1 MLKNIQVREYAR
13 LTTDTSVSPNPD
25 LAIIK
30 PDTFNWLVALSELP
44 DSGRFISLEKP
55 NYLRLHS
62 YVGYLQSPAG
72 EGIEVLPKISNSEHG
87 LQNDRAVLCKMLCSA
102 LYLPYKEAHAAQLN
116 RMNLPI
122 HEWIYNQ
129 FLTHLNKLVASGLRF
144 DYLRVEE
151 ESKFIRGQLNVTA
164 QQRQPAERAHLFHI
178 RHDIY
183 HPNRLENRLIKSALD
198 YIQDNCHSPENWRLA
213 NELSH
218 ILDPV
223 QSLTNPLN
231 LMPRWSNSKT
241 LDNYQDIKPWC
252 ELILEKMNPN
262 FQKGSHR
269 GISLLFPMERLF
281 EEHVAACLKKL
292 VRTPWQLKT
301 QASSKCMIEARD
313 KLSDIDKNR
322 FYLKPDL
329 LVNHQGVHCY
339 VIDTKWKLIDSSNN
353 QKNFDL
359 SQSDIYQMFAY
370 GHKYLSGN
378 GDLMLIYPKH
388 ERFALPLPYF
398 KLDNDLRLWVV
409 PFCVESDKLLSGE
422 WMDHFLTLTSS

>member
-1 MLKNIQVREYAR
+1 MLKHIQVREYAR
-13 LTTDTSVSPNPD
+13 LTTDTSVSPTPD
-25 LAIIK
+25 VAVIK
-30 PDTFNWLVALSELP
+30 PDTFNWLVSLSEQP
-44 DSGRFISLEKP
+44 NSGRFISFEKP
-55 NYLRLHS
+55 DRLRLHS

-72 EGIEVLPKISNSEHG
+72 EGIEVLPKISNSEYDP
-87 LQNDRAVLCKMLCSA
+87 QNGRAVLCKMLCSA
-102 LYLPYKEAHAAQLN
+102 LNLPYKEAHAAQLT

-129 FLTHLNKLVASGLRF
+129 FLTQLNGLVASGLRF

-198 YIQDNCHSPENWRLA
+198 YIQDNCRSPENWRLA

-218 ILDPV
+218 ILSPV
-223 QSLTNPLN
+223 KSLANPMR
-231 LMPRWSNSKT
+231 LMPKWSSSKT
-241 LDNYQDIKPWC
+241 LHNYQTIKPWC
-252 ELILEKMNPN
+252 ELILEKMNPH

-292 VRTPWQLKT
+292 VTSPWQLKT
-301 QASSKCMIEARD
+301 QASSKYMIEARD
-313 KLSDIDKNR
+313 ELCDTDKNR

-329 LVNHQGVHCY
+329 LIDHRGEHRY
-339 VIDTKWKLIDSSNN
+339 VMDTKWKLINSSNSE
-353 QKNFDL
+353 KNFDL
-359 SQSDIYQMFAY
+359 SQGDIYQMFAY
-370 GHKYLSGN
+370 GHKYLSGK

-388 ERFALPLPYF
+388 EKFALPIPYF
-398 KLDNDLRLWVV
+398 KLDSDLRLWVI
-409 PFCVESDKLLSGE
+409 PFCVESDKLVDGAWIDNL
-422 WMDHFLTLTSS
+422 LTLTSS